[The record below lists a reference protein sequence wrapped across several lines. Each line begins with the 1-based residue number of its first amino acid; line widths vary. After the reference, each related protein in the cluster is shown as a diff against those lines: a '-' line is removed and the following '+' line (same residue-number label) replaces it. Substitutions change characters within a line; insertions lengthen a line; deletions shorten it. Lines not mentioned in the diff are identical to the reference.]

1 MAAPCALGSLTGA
14 EPGASEPGLVAAR
27 APCTSGAEPQAP
39 GPAGVGLGLAAP
51 ALAPGVGHAG
61 AAMLSLS
68 CVPGLP
74 ALAELGSPGGAVM
87 AVQRK
92 RATKRQPQGV
102 QHSLPGLDSAPDAPF
117 TVRDPNAMQPERR
130 LAASAPQL
138 SCGVPWQSLGRG
150 RAGNSPVPL
159 ARLAAKRRTGAA
171 VLGSFHG
178 VEGGAVAAPDPCGSM
193 AAPDNMLRDAASDS
207 ADAAPGLMALERTAP
222 EPPGMSACAPVAAP
236 RPLHSHQDAL
246 LQLAAG
252 GSLAASHSGVWRAD
266 AGAAAPWPRCSLSA
280 SFQGSAG
287 VPEPVACD
295 SPRLRSPTA
304 SQGLGF
310 SPSPWRRSPRVRRA
324 LLSDSGASAGCAGE
338 AGQAPWT
345 DACSI
350 DQRCNVPGANVSE
363 AASGNLPCMHGA
375 MPAKSGLLDC
385 GAAAGCS
392 DEAGLASCL
401 DGGQPHCKSPG
412 PTNLAAAAKG
422 RTSRA
427 RRALFTD
434 VAALPSRPQGCIT
447 QKSGGPGEPK
457 QGVASGVALGQDT
470 PCMQGSLEALV
481 PACPAAVPCQRY
493 PCEEASLMSPEPAG
507 VLPPAPMPA
516 PRSPHALPAAP
527 NDAWGC
533 GSSGSMGALCATAE
547 ATHAHECGRDRSTAH
562 VMMALRR
569 PLRPLCGISALCQA
583 ATARGA
589 HSGAMS
595 CPERGSARSAATRA
609 CAKVA
614 PLHMFTVISSPLPT
628 NQMFDKQG
636 TSHKAARC
644 SCVMRFDAPAGRP
657 GLPVS
662 IKMPGKARRA
672 RHQSSLPSPF
682 TQSTPSARPA
692 PSASSRRC
700 QRARRA
706 GKPGRCGARRRG
718 GSCGWLGRRVGLAG
732 CGGRRLGSSVH
743 DCCVMGSPSAPA
755 QWQPHRRDHGGG

>member
-1 MAAPCALGSLTGA
+1 MAGALVRAKVGCNGDLVAGVLAADPPAVRKLLRRLYTAYCLQRVPGAALQPTLHTQAEAGPMTAPCALGSLTGA
-14 EPGASEPGLVAAR
+14 QPGASEPGLVAAR
-27 APCTSGAEPQAP
+27 APCTSDAEPQAP
-39 GPAGVGLGLAAP
+39 GPAGVDSGLAAP

-61 AAMLSLS
+61 AEMLSFS
-68 CVPGLP
+68 WAPGLS
-74 ALAELGSPGGAVM
+74 ALAELGSSGSAVM

-92 RATKRQPQGV
+92 RTTKLQPQGV
-102 QHSLPGLDSAPDAPF
+102 QHSLPGFDSALDTPF
-117 TVRDPNAMQPERR
+117 TVRDPNAIQFERR
-130 LAASAPQL
+130 LAASTPQL

-150 RAGNSPVPL
+150 RAGNSLVPL
-159 ARLAAKRRTGAA
+159 ARLAAKRRTGAV

-178 VEGGAVAAPDPCGSM
+178 VEGGAVAASEPCGSV
-193 AAPDNMLRDAASDS
+193 AAPDNMLRDAAGDS
-207 ADAAPGLMALERTAP
+207 ADAASGLMALERTAP
-222 EPPGMSACAPVAAP
+222 EPPGMFACASMTAP
-236 RPLHSHQDAL
+236 QPLQSNQDML
-246 LQLAAG
+246 LQLAG
-252 GSLAASHSGVWRAD
+252 DGSPAASRSGVWRAD
-266 AGAAAPWPRCSLSA
+266 AGAAAPWPSCSLSA

-295 SPRLRSPTA
+295 SPWLRSPAA

-310 SPSPWRRSPRVRRA
+310 SPNPWGRSSRVRRA
-324 LLSDSGASAGCAGE
+324 LFSDSMASAGFAGE

-350 DQRCNVPGANVSE
+350 DQRCNVPGANVSK

-385 GAAAGCS
+385 GAAAGFS
-392 DEAGLASCL
+392 DEAGLASCA

-422 RTSRA
+422 RTSHA
-427 RRALFTD
+427 RRALFAD
-434 VAALPSRPQGCIT
+434 VAALPSRPEGCIT

-457 QGVASGVALGQDT
+457 QGVALGVALGQDA

-516 PRSPHALPAAP
+516 PRSPHALPATP

-533 GSSGSMGALCATAE
+533 GSSGSTGALCAAAE

-569 PLRPLCGISALCQA
+569 PLRPLCGTSALCQA

-595 CPERGSARSAATRA
+595 CPERGSARGAAIRA
-609 CAKVA
+609 CAKVW
-614 PLHMFTVISSPLPT
+614 PLHMFTVI
-628 NQMFDKQG
+628 
-636 TSHKAARC
+636 
-644 SCVMRFDAPAGRP
+644 
-657 GLPVS
+657 
-662 IKMPGKARRA
+662 
-672 RHQSSLPSPF
+672 
-682 TQSTPSARPA
+682 
-692 PSASSRRC
+692 
-700 QRARRA
+700 
-706 GKPGRCGARRRG
+706 
-718 GSCGWLGRRVGLAG
+718 
-732 CGGRRLGSSVH
+732 
-743 DCCVMGSPSAPA
+743 
-755 QWQPHRRDHGGG
+755 